1 MRKPTSA
8 TPFNGPAWAVG
19 GISLLWGA
27 VLSLH
32 LTPALFAALITF
44 GATRAFADSLQRRWP
59 ALRHAQSFALVLL
72 LAIATATTSVVAER
86 VAEAAARG
94 SGYAGL
100 LQQMAS
106 VLEQLR
112 THLPPWLAGH
122 VPVSVDAARSAA
134 ATWLRDHAGQVQL
147 WGGHTVRGIG
157 YAIAGVI
164 IGGLLAVQ
172 LPVQV
177 QKVGT
182 ELPLALALRRGF
194 EGLMER
200 FAAVVFA
207 QFRIAAI
214 NTALTGVY
222 LLGILPLMGTPI
234 PFASTLLAV
243 TFVASLLPVVG
254 NLLSNTM
261 IVVVSLSQSVA
272 VAGLSLLWL
281 TGNHKLEYFLNAHII
296 GSRIRA
302 KAWELLIAMLTME
315 AAFGLAGL
323 ISAPVLYAQIK
334 HVLHQRDLL

>member
-1 MRKPTSA
+1 MNQPTSA
-8 TPFNGPAWAVG
+8 TPFHGPAWAFG
-19 GISLLWGA
+19 GIALLWGA

-44 GATRAFADSLQRRWP
+44 GATRAFANALQRRWP
-59 ALRHAQSFALVLL
+59 ALRHVQSLALVLL
-72 LAIATATTSVVAER
+72 LSIAIIAASVVVEV
-86 VAEAAARG
+86 VAEAAASG

-134 ATWLRDHAGQVQL
+134 ATWLREHAGQVQL

-157 YAIAGVI
+157 YAIAGVV

-172 LPVQV
+172 LPAQV
-177 QKVGT
+177 QHGGT
-182 ELPLALALRRGF
+182 ARPLALALHRGF
-194 EGLMER
+194 DGLIER
-200 FAAVVFA
+200 FTAVVFA

-234 PFASTLLAV
+234 PFASTLVAA

-261 IVVVSLSQSVA
+261 IVVVSLTQSVA

-281 TGNHKLEYFLNAHII
+281 TGIHKLEYFLNAHII

-315 AAFGLAGL
+315 AVFGLAGL
-323 ISAPVLYAQIK
+323 ISAPVLYAQLK
-334 HVLHQRDLL
+334 YVLHQHDLL